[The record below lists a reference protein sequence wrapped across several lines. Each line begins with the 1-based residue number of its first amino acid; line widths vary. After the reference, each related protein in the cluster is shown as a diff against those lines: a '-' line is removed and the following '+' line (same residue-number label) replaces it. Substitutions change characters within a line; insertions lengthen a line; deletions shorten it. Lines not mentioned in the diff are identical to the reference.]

1 MARDYAKMIGALIAN
16 AEDETLPQATRDSY
30 RNKAESLMRE
40 YRIAEE
46 DAIATEGSTAVPVMD
61 QITIMETHA
70 YDNPLRSYYW
80 MIMSHIANHCG
91 IRVAGQYE
99 GSSWGESSKLVAN
112 VVGYEGD
119 LKYAELLFLA
129 ARLVFLTRIDARV
142 DRSLSDQLNCYYMR
156 GSGMSRKDIAE
167 ALWGSSP
174 TDGAAHGKVQKLYVA
189 ECTARGEVPKV
200 SGRGIQV
207 AVYREAYARGFVNEI
222 YWRLDAASSAVDKES
237 GGLVLHGRMERVDE
251 AFYNAFPKHRPMTAE
266 ERAKERMEAA
276 EEVMNCADCK
286 KTKHESGRCKRH
298 RPYEISAADRR
309 RQERLYGSAEAHAG
323 MRAGARAAEDV
334 HIGRSGTA
342 KPKAAGQTEARNAIG
357 A

>member
-16 AEDETLPQATRDSY
+16 AEDETLPQAARDLY
-30 RNKAESLMRE
+30 RAKAEGLMRE

-46 DAIATEGSTAVPVMD
+46 DAIATESTSAVPVID

-70 YDNPLRSYYW
+70 YDNPLRSHYW
-80 MIMSHIANHCG
+80 AIMCHIANHCG
-91 IRVAGQYE
+91 IRVAGRYE
-99 GSSWGESSKLVAN
+99 GNWGESSKLVAN

-167 ALWGSSP
+167 ALWGSSL
-174 TDGAAHGKVQKLYVA
+174 TDGAAHGKVQKLYMA
-189 ECTARGEVPKV
+189 ECAVREETPKV

-222 YWRLDAASSAVDKES
+222 FWRLDAASSAVDKES
-237 GGLVLHGRMERVDE
+237 GTVLLHGRKERVDE
-251 AFYNAFPKHRPMTAE
+251 AFYAAFPTHRPMTEE
-266 ERAKERMEAA
+266 ERAKANAAYA
-276 EEVMNCADCK
+276 EEVANCPECK
-286 KTKHESGRCKRH
+286 KTKHASGNCKAH
-298 RPYEISAADRR
+298 RPTELTAADRR
-309 RQERLYGSAEAHAG
+309 RQNRLYGSAEAHAG
-323 MRAGARAAEDV
+323 MRAGASAAKDV

-342 KPKAAGQTEARNAIG
+342 QARAAGAAQERAGIG
-357 A
+357 S